1 MSTTGVEAMATT
13 HSGKVLLTL
22 DDVYSWQR
30 ELGDIEQMMAELA
43 DRRSSLARKLEQAAP
58 FIPTDAELAPH
69 APAPSTGTDESDL
82 TPDMSMEGEASRKRI
97 RGGLVSPQP
106 MPVLVLGLFSGD
118 EKIAPGDAV
127 DRVLAIEGVSG
138 PLGAIKNNVYTA
150 LQRLMQRKQ
159 LRRYPDGSYSLMRDA
174 DLEGYQLNE
183 NEAPAGIAEGASEAG
198 EAATSPIENRQGF
211 RLVG

>member
-1 MSTTGVEAMATT
+1 MATT

-43 DRRSSLARKLEQAAP
+43 DRRASLARKLEQAAP

-69 APAPSTGTDESDL
+69 ALAPSPNTDQGDEPSD
-82 TPDMSMEGEASRKRI
+82 TSVEGEAARKRV
-97 RGGLVSPQP
+97 RGGLVSPRP

-159 LRRYPDGSYSLMRDA
+159 LQRHADGSYSLMRDA
-174 DLEGYQLNE
+174 DPEGYQPNE
-183 NEAPAGIAEGASEAG
+183 NEAPTGIAEGASETG
-198 EAATSPIENRQGF
+198 EVAASPIENRQGF